1 MMIETHLILCGTIRH
16 TKNQWTDDFEN
27 LEKQE
32 FGSVV
37 CLAKQ
42 KNKDFILS
50 TEINSKNHK

>member
-37 CLAKQ
+37 CLAK
-42 KNKDFILS
+42 
-50 TEINSKNHK
+50 